1 MKSPQ
6 HVLFG
11 AGLAAMVF
19 LTVATA
25 QTPDQTR
32 ITRVIQQ
39 PQPAA
44 KGSTFVN
51 PQSPR
56 RLPKFVGNSAVG
68 SVRFDVEW
76 QAASAG
82 VPPGAAVVLDYRLAK
97 SLQNRSVSSG
107 IGGPA
112 KGRQV
117 TTFYV
122 QLPSGEVADKELAWR
137 ARIVRGKQVMAER
150 QSTLWR

>member
-11 AGLAAMVF
+11 AGLLATVC
-19 LTVATA
+19 LTVAAA
-25 QTPDQTR
+25 QNSDQTR

-39 PQPAA
+39 AQAA
-44 KGSTFVN
+44 KAGSAFVN
-51 PQSPR
+51 PLSPR
-56 RLPKFVGNSAVG
+56 RLNKFVSNTAGQ

-82 VPPGAAVVLDYRLAK
+82 VPPGAAVVLEFRLGK
-97 SLQNRSVSSG
+97 SLQNRSVSSRISG
-107 IGGPA
+107 QA
-112 KGRQV
+112 KGPQV
-117 TTFYV
+117 TSFYV
-122 QLPSGEVADKELAWR
+122 QLPPGETAGKDLPWR
-137 ARIVRGKQVMAER
+137 ARITRGNQVLAER